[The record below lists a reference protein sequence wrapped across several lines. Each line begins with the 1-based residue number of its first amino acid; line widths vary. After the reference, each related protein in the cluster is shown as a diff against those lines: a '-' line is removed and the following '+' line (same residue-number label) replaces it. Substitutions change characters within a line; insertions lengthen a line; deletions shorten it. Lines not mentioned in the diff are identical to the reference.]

1 MNTLSHFVHA
11 TRRTVTDLRAL
22 GILVALYALLLVS
35 FYIFVSTRE
44 ATVWQVLITY
54 LFLVLVPAEFFVLQ
68 AAILCHARE
77 RRFHWSQIVRDAIK
91 LVVITIP
98 IILLG
103 WALWALL
110 NRWQLHYQ
118 APTPSITFGPAPP
131 KTQPMHWPA
140 TLFATLRFLLFGIA
154 FPLTTIHLWIEVT
167 GRDLKSLVSGGAEAI
182 VKRLGGLLSR
192 AFASDSVFT
201 YALGLVLFVFIPYAI
216 LFVPIT
222 IKGTKTDFAVFI
234 LRLVIAFALILIGW
248 VVTLTT
254 LTRASEAA
262 LAIPADPIQ
271 ETPAEAAA

>member
-1 MNTLSHFVHA
+1 MFPIKKFFETTKAL
-11 TRRTVTDLRAL
+11 LRGPFSLA
-22 GILVALYALLLVS
+22 VFAALYVLLLVS

-68 AAILCHARE
+68 ATILCHARE
-77 RRFHWSQIVRDAIK
+77 KRFHWSQIIRDAIK
-91 LVVITIP
+91 LVVVVIP

-118 APTPSITFGPAPP
+118 APTPPTTFGNTPP
-131 KTQPMHWPA
+131 KTQPMHWA
-140 TLFATLRFLLFGIA
+140 TTLFATLRFLLFGIA

-167 GRDLKSLVSGGAEAI
+167 GRDLKALVSGGAEAT
-182 VKRLGGLLSR
+182 VKRIGSVSSR
-192 AFASDSVFT
+192 AFAPNSIFT
-201 YALGLVLFVFIPYAI
+201 YALGLVLFVLIPYAI

-222 IKGTKTDFAVFI
+222 IKGTKTAFAVFI

-254 LTRASEAA
+254 LTRSTEAT
-262 LAIPADPIQ
+262 LAIPAGPIQ

>member
-1 MNTLSHFVHA
+1 MNTLRHFLHA

-77 RRFHWSQIVRDAIK
+77 KKFHWSQIVRDAIK

-118 APTPSITFGPAPP
+118 APTPPITFGTTPP
-131 KTQPMHWPA
+131 KTQPMHWPT

-154 FPLTTIHLWIEVT
+154 YPLTTIHLWIEVT
-167 GRDLKSLVSGGAEAI
+167 GRDLKALVSGGAEAT
-182 VKRLGGLLSR
+182 VKRIGSVLSR
-192 AFASDSVFT
+192 AFASDSVFK
-201 YALGLVLFVFIPYAI
+201 YALGLVLFVFIPYAL

-222 IKGTKTDFAVFI
+222 IKGTKTAFAVFI
-234 LRLVIAFALILIGW
+234 LRLVIAFASILIGW

-254 LTRASEAA
+254 LTRSTEAT
-262 LAIPADPIQ
+262 LAIPAGPIQ